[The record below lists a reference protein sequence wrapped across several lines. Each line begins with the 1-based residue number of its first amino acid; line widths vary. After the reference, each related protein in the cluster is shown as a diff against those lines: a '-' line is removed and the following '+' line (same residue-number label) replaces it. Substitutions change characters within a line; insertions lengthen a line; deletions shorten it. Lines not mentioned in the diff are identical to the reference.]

1 MPPRDIATITALL
14 RAVHPRTRVQQLT
27 VSHPGADDD
36 GIWYFSHP
44 DVPFEVQLESS
55 AGTFPFLVES
65 DRNSERA
72 TVHDPVEASHLIAAW
87 LGLSE

>member
-1 MPPRDIATITALL
+1 MPPRDIDTITALL
-14 RAVHPRTRVQQLT
+14 RTVHPRTRVQQLT
-27 VSHPGADDD
+27 VSHPGTDDD
-36 GIWYFSHP
+36 GIWFFSHH

-65 DRNSERA
+65 DRNAERA
-72 TVHDPVEASHLIAAW
+72 IVHEPVEASRLIAAL